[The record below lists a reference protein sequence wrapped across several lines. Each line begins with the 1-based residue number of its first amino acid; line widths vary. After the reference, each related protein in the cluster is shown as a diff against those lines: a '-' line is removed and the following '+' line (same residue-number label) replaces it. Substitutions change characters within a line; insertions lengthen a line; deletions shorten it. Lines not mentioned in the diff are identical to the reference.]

1 MKPVR
6 RLQEP
11 EETRELSIVGYPG
24 HDSAT
29 PTDMDRLRRR
39 MLARRITNPL
49 IVAVSSQQDDGHL
62 LERTDTKEDADD
74 SERRTE

>member
-24 HDSAT
+24 RDSAT
-29 PTDMDRLRRR
+29 
-39 MLARRITNPL
+39 LARRIRNLL

-62 LERTDTKEDADD
+62 LERT
-74 SERRTE
+74 